1 MSLWKFPGQRIG
13 VEMSKLVVFS
23 LFVTSFLPLWV
34 SVLIIDSLSIWN
46 KYSTNNFLEIA
57 GTEIAVI
64 FAILLLNIASLI
76 VLICWLKSAGKT
88 ASEELILVKAK
99 ENKTISAEYLL
110 SYILPLVAIDFR
122 ILDSVIIFTVLFI
135 ILAFVCLRHNYISLN
150 VLLEIMGYSQYDCV
164 LKKEDLAIETERM
177 VISKVYLNSQQRKIV
192 RVNNLNND
200 ISLIVE

>member
-110 SYILPLVAIDFR
+110 SYILPLVAFDFR